1 MIIEA
6 ACSTSMTI
14 ITMNNKKKLKFFLI
28 SIIFIS
34 LGVVSAVFVGYRHIS
49 DKEDNLIS
57 NIRSKANI
65 SIGKAHQTATR
76 NGITEWNLDA
86 ASVDYINTKNQ
97 AIFHD
102 LALNFFLKDKT
113 NVYIK
118 ADRGILNTDSN
129 DMKIFGNVVV
139 ENGSYLLKCD
149 NLYYKHN
156 GRIIFSETPVN
167 ITGDLFNLVADSM
180 SLDLNTN
187 RSIFEGK
194 VAGTL
199 RERIPL

>member
-1 MIIEA
+1 
-6 ACSTSMTI
+6 MTI
-14 ITMNNKKKLKFFLI
+14 ITMNHKKKLKIFLI
-28 SIIFIS
+28 SVIFIAF
-34 LGVVSAVFVGYRHIS
+34 GIVSAVFVGYRHIS

-57 NIRSKANI
+57 IIRSKANI

-76 NGITEWNLDA
+76 NGITEWSLDA
-86 ASVDYINTKNQ
+86 ASVDYINDKNQ

-102 LALNFFLKDKT
+102 LSVKFFLKDKT
-113 NVYIK
+113 NVYLK
-118 ADRGILNTDSN
+118 ADRGILNTDSKN
-129 DMKIFGNVVV
+129 MKIFGNVVV
-139 ENGSYLLKCD
+139 ENGSYRLKCD

-156 GRIIFSETPVN
+156 GRTIYSDTSVS

-194 VAGTL
+194 VEGTL
-199 RERIPL
+199 RERITL

>member
-1 MIIEA
+1 
-6 ACSTSMTI
+6 MTI
-14 ITMNNKKKLKFFLI
+14 ITMNHKKKLKFFLI
-28 SIIFIS
+28 SVIFIAF
-34 LGVVSAVFVGYRHIS
+34 GIVSAVFVGYRHIS

-76 NGITEWNLDA
+76 NGITEWSLDA
-86 ASVDYINTKNQ
+86 ASVDYINDKNQ

-102 LALNFFLKDKT
+102 LSVKFFLKDKT
-113 NVYIK
+113 NVYLK
-118 ADRGILNTDSN
+118 ADRGILNTDSKN
-129 DMKIFGNVVV
+129 MKIFGNVVV
-139 ENGSYLLKCD
+139 ENGSYRLKCD

-156 GRIIFSETPVN
+156 GRMIYSDTSVS

-194 VAGTL
+194 VEGTL
-199 RERIPL
+199 RERITL

>member
-1 MIIEA
+1 
-6 ACSTSMTI
+6 MTI
-14 ITMNNKKKLKFFLI
+14 ITMNHKKKLKFFLI
-28 SIIFIS
+28 SIIFIAF
-34 LGVVSAVFVGYRHIS
+34 GIVSAVFVGYRYIS

-76 NGITEWNLDA
+76 NGITEWSLDA
-86 ASVDYINTKNQ
+86 ASVDYINDKNQ

-102 LALNFFLKDKT
+102 LSVKFFLKDKT
-113 NVYIK
+113 NVYLK
-118 ADRGILNTDSN
+118 ADRGILNTDSKN
-129 DMKIFGNVVV
+129 MKIFGNVVV
-139 ENGSYLLKCD
+139 ENGSYRLKCD
-149 NLYYKHN
+149 NLYYRHN
-156 GRIIFSETPVN
+156 GRMIYSDTSVS

-194 VAGTL
+194 VEGTL
-199 RERIPL
+199 RERITL

>member
-1 MIIEA
+1 
-6 ACSTSMTI
+6 MTI
-14 ITMNNKKKLKFFLI
+14 ITMNHKKKLKIFLI
-28 SIIFIS
+28 SVIFIAF
-34 LGVVSAVFVGYRHIS
+34 GIVSAVFVGYRHIS

-76 NGITEWNLDA
+76 NGITEWSLDA
-86 ASVDYINTKNQ
+86 ASVDYINDKNQ

-102 LALNFFLKDKT
+102 LSVKFFLKDKT
-113 NVYIK
+113 NVYLK
-118 ADRGILNTDSN
+118 ADRGILNTDSKN
-129 DMKIFGNVVV
+129 MKIFGNVVV
-139 ENGSYLLKCD
+139 ENGSYRLKCD

-156 GRIIFSETPVN
+156 GRMIYSDTSVS

-194 VAGTL
+194 VEGTL
-199 RERIPL
+199 RERITL

>member
-1 MIIEA
+1 
-6 ACSTSMTI
+6 MTI
-14 ITMNNKKKLKFFLI
+14 ITMNHKKKLKFFLI
-28 SIIFIS
+28 SVIFIAF
-34 LGVVSAVFVGYRHIS
+34 GIVSAVFVGYRYIS

-76 NGITEWNLDA
+76 NGITEWSLDA
-86 ASVDYINTKNQ
+86 ASVDYINDKNQ

-102 LALNFFLKDKT
+102 LSVKFFLKDKT
-113 NVYIK
+113 NVYLK
-118 ADRGILNTDSN
+118 ADRGILNTDSKN
-129 DMKIFGNVVV
+129 MKIFGNVVV
-139 ENGSYLLKCD
+139 ENGSYRLKCD

-156 GRIIFSETPVN
+156 GRMIYSDTSVS

-194 VAGTL
+194 VEGTL
-199 RERIPL
+199 RERITL

>member
-34 LGVVSAVFVGYRHIS
+34 FGVVSAVFVGYRHIS
-49 DKEDNLIS
+49 DKEDKLVS
-57 NIRSKANI
+57 NIQSKANI

-102 LALNFFLKDKT
+102 LALKFFLKDKT

-187 RSIFEGK
+187 RSIFQGK

-199 RERIPL
+199 NEGITL

>member
-1 MIIEA
+1 
-6 ACSTSMTI
+6 MTI
-14 ITMNNKKKLKFFLI
+14 ITMNHKKKLKFFLI
-28 SIIFIS
+28 SIIFIAF
-34 LGVVSAVFVGYRHIS
+34 GIVSAVFVGYRYIS

-76 NGITEWNLDA
+76 NGITEWSLDA
-86 ASVDYINTKNQ
+86 ASVDYINDKNQ

-102 LALNFFLKDKT
+102 LSVKFFLKDKT
-113 NVYIK
+113 NVYLK
-118 ADRGILNTDSN
+118 ADRGILNTDSKN
-129 DMKIFGNVVV
+129 MKIFGNVVV
-139 ENGSYLLKCD
+139 ENGSYRLKCD

-156 GRIIFSETPVN
+156 GRMIYSDTSVS

-199 RERIPL
+199 REKITL

>member
-1 MIIEA
+1 MK
-6 ACSTSMTI
+6 MK
-14 ITMNNKKKLKFFLI
+14 TMSNQKKLKFLLI
-28 SIIFIS
+28 SIICITF
-34 LGVVSAVFVGYRHIS
+34 GVVTTIFLGYRHFS
-49 DKEDNLIS
+49 DKEDTLVS
-57 NIRSKANI
+57 NVGNKANI

-76 NGITEWNLDA
+76 NGITEWRLDA

-102 LALNFFLKDKT
+102 LSVKFFLKDNT
-113 NVYIK
+113 NVYLK

-129 DMKIFGNVVV
+129 NMKIFGNVVV
-139 ENGSYLLKCD
+139 TNGSYRLTCD

-156 GRIIFSETPVN
+156 GRIIYSDTSVN
-167 ITGDLFNLVADSM
+167 ITGDLFNLIADSM

-187 RSIFEGK
+187 RSTFEGK

-199 RERIPL
+199 REKITL

>member
-1 MIIEA
+1 
-6 ACSTSMTI
+6 MTI
-14 ITMNNKKKLKFFLI
+14 ITMNHKKKLKFFLI
-28 SIIFIS
+28 SIIFIAF
-34 LGVVSAVFVGYRHIS
+34 GIVSAVFVGYRHIS

-76 NGITEWNLDA
+76 NGITEWSLDA
-86 ASVDYINTKNQ
+86 ASVDYINDKNQ

-102 LALNFFLKDKT
+102 LSVKFFLKDKT
-113 NVYIK
+113 NVYLK
-118 ADRGILNTDSN
+118 ADRGILNTDSQN
-129 DMKIFGNVVV
+129 MKIFGNVVV
-139 ENGSYLLKCD
+139 ENGSYRLKCD
-149 NLYYKHN
+149 NLYYRHN
-156 GRIIFSETPVN
+156 GRMIYSDTSVS

-194 VAGTL
+194 VEGTL
-199 RERIPL
+199 RERITL

>member
-1 MIIEA
+1 
-6 ACSTSMTI
+6 MTI
-14 ITMNNKKKLKFFLI
+14 ITMNHKKKLKFFLI
-28 SIIFIS
+28 SIIFIAF
-34 LGVVSAVFVGYRHIS
+34 GIVSAVFVGYRYIS

-76 NGITEWNLDA
+76 NGITEWSLDA
-86 ASVDYINTKNQ
+86 ASVDYINDKNQ

-102 LALNFFLKDKT
+102 LSVKFFLKDKT
-113 NVYIK
+113 NVYLK
-118 ADRGILNTDSN
+118 ADRGILNTDSKN
-129 DMKIFGNVVV
+129 MKIFGNVVV
-139 ENGSYLLKCD
+139 ENGSYRLKCD

-156 GRIIFSETPVN
+156 GRMIYSDTSVS

-194 VAGTL
+194 VEGTL
-199 RERIPL
+199 RERITL

>member
-1 MIIEA
+1 
-6 ACSTSMTI
+6 
-14 ITMNNKKKLKFFLI
+14 MNNQKKLKFFLI
-28 SIIFIS
+28 SIIFITF
-34 LGVVSAVFVGYRHIS
+34 GIVSAIFVGYRHIS
-49 DKEDNLIS
+49 DKKDSLVS

-76 NGITEWNLDA
+76 NGIIEWSLDA
-86 ASVDYINTKNQ
+86 ASVDYINDKNQ

-102 LALNFFLKDKT
+102 LSVKFFLKDNT
-113 NVYIK
+113 NVYLK

-129 DMKIFGNVVV
+129 NMKISGNVVV
-139 ENGSYLLKCD
+139 ENDSYRLKSD

-156 GRIIFSETPVN
+156 GRMIYSDTSVN

-199 RERIPL
+199 HERITL

>member
-1 MIIEA
+1 
-6 ACSTSMTI
+6 MTI
-14 ITMNNKKKLKFFLI
+14 ITMNHKKKLKIFLI
-28 SIIFIS
+28 SVIFIAF
-34 LGVVSAVFVGYRHIS
+34 GIVSAVFVGYRHIS

-76 NGITEWNLDA
+76 NGITEWSLDA
-86 ASVDYINTKNQ
+86 ASVDYINDKNQ

-102 LALNFFLKDKT
+102 LSVKFFLKDKT
-113 NVYIK
+113 NVYLK
-118 ADRGILNTDSN
+118 ADRGILNTDSKN
-129 DMKIFGNVVV
+129 MKIFGNVVV
-139 ENGSYLLKCD
+139 ENGSYRLKCD
-149 NLYYKHN
+149 NLYYRHN
-156 GRIIFSETPVN
+156 GRMIYSDTSVS

-194 VAGTL
+194 VEGTL
-199 RERIPL
+199 RERITL

>member
-1 MIIEA
+1 M
-6 ACSTSMTI
+6 
-14 ITMNNKKKLKFFLI
+14 ITMNDKKTLKFFLI
-28 SIIFIS
+28 SIIFITF
-34 LGVVSAVFVGYRHIS
+34 GVVSAIFVGYRHIS
-49 DKEDNLIS
+49 DKQDKLVSKIQ
-57 NIRSKANI
+57 SKANI

-76 NGITEWNLDA
+76 NGITEWSLDA
-86 ASVDYINTKNQ
+86 ASVEYINTKNQ
-97 AIFHD
+97 AIFHN
-102 LALNFFLKDKT
+102 LSVKFFLKDKT
-113 NVYIK
+113 NVYLT

-129 DMKIFGNVVV
+129 DMKIFGNVVAD
-139 ENGSYLLKCD
+139 NGSYRLKCD

-156 GRIIFSETPVN
+156 GRIISSETPVN

-199 RERIPL
+199 RERITL

>member
-1 MIIEA
+1 
-6 ACSTSMTI
+6 MTI
-14 ITMNNKKKLKFFLI
+14 ITMNHKKKLKFFLI
-28 SIIFIS
+28 SIIFIAF
-34 LGVVSAVFVGYRHIS
+34 GIVSAVFVGYRHIS

-57 NIRSKANI
+57 IIRSKANI

-76 NGITEWNLDA
+76 NGITEWSLDA
-86 ASVDYINTKNQ
+86 ASVDYINDKNQ

-102 LALNFFLKDKT
+102 LSVKFFLKDKT
-113 NVYIK
+113 NVYLK
-118 ADRGILNTDSN
+118 ADRGILNTDSKN
-129 DMKIFGNVVV
+129 MKIFGNVVV
-139 ENGSYLLKCD
+139 ENGSYRLKCD

-156 GRIIFSETPVN
+156 GRMIYSDTSVS

-194 VAGTL
+194 VEGTL
-199 RERIPL
+199 RERITL

>member
-1 MIIEA
+1 MV
-6 ACSTSMTI
+6 
-14 ITMNNKKKLKFFLI
+14 TMKNQKTLKIFLI
-28 SIIFIS
+28 SIIFITF
-34 LGVVSAVFVGYRHIS
+34 GIVSAVFVGYRHIS
-49 DKEDNLIS
+49 DQEDSLVSNLQS
-57 NIRSKANI
+57 NANI

-76 NGITEWNLDA
+76 NGITEWSLDA
-86 ASVDYINTKNQ
+86 ASVDYINNKNQ

-102 LALNFFLKDKT
+102 LSVKFFLKNKT
-113 NVYIK
+113 NVYLK

-139 ENGSYLLKCD
+139 NNESYQLKCD

-156 GRIIFSETPVN
+156 GRMIFSEMPVN
-167 ITGDLFNLVADSM
+167 IAGDRFNLVADSM

-187 RSIFEGK
+187 KSIFEGK

-199 RERIPL
+199 SEKITL

>member
-34 LGVVSAVFVGYRHIS
+34 FGVVSAVFVGYRHIS
-49 DKEDNLIS
+49 DKEDKLVS
-57 NIRSKANI
+57 NIQSKANI

>member
-49 DKEDNLIS
+49 DKEDKLVS
-57 NIRSKANI
+57 NIQSKANI

-102 LALNFFLKDKT
+102 LALKFFLKDKT

-118 ADRGILNTDSN
+118 ADRGILNTDSKN
-129 DMKIFGNVVV
+129 MKIFGNVVV
-139 ENGSYLLKCD
+139 ENGSYRLKCD

-156 GRIIFSETPVN
+156 GRMIYSDTSVS

-194 VAGTL
+194 VEGTL
-199 RERIPL
+199 REKITL

>member
-1 MIIEA
+1 
-6 ACSTSMTI
+6 MTI
-14 ITMNNKKKLKFFLI
+14 ITMNHKKKLKFFLI
-28 SIIFIS
+28 SILFIAF
-34 LGVVSAVFVGYRHIS
+34 GIVSAVFVGYRHIS

-76 NGITEWNLDA
+76 NGITEWSLDA
-86 ASVDYINTKNQ
+86 ASVDYINDKNQ

-102 LALNFFLKDKT
+102 LSVKFFLKDKT
-113 NVYIK
+113 NVYLK
-118 ADRGILNTDSN
+118 ADRGILNTDSKN
-129 DMKIFGNVVV
+129 MKIFGNVVV
-139 ENGSYLLKCD
+139 ENGSYRLKCD

-156 GRIIFSETPVN
+156 GRMIYSDTSVS

-194 VAGTL
+194 VEGTL
-199 RERIPL
+199 RERITL

>member
-1 MIIEA
+1 
-6 ACSTSMTI
+6 MTI
-14 ITMNNKKKLKFFLI
+14 ITMNHKKKLKFFLI
-28 SIIFIS
+28 SVIFIAF
-34 LGVVSAVFVGYRHIS
+34 GIVSAVFVGYRHIS

-57 NIRSKANI
+57 IIRSKANI

-76 NGITEWNLDA
+76 NGITEWSLDA
-86 ASVDYINTKNQ
+86 ASVDYINDKNQ

-102 LALNFFLKDKT
+102 LSVKFFLKDKT
-113 NVYIK
+113 NVYLK
-118 ADRGILNTDSN
+118 ADRGILNTDSKN
-129 DMKIFGNVVV
+129 MKIFGNVVV
-139 ENGSYLLKCD
+139 ENGSYRLKCD

-156 GRIIFSETPVN
+156 GRMIYSDTSVS

-194 VAGTL
+194 VEGTL
-199 RERIPL
+199 RERITL

>member
-1 MIIEA
+1 
-6 ACSTSMTI
+6 MTMK
-14 ITMNNKKKLKFFLI
+14 TMNHQKKLKFFFI
-28 SIIFIS
+28 SIIFVTFGI
-34 LGVVSAVFVGYRHIS
+34 VSAIFVGYRYVS
-49 DKEDNLIS
+49 DKEDNLVSI
-57 NIRSKANI
+57 IQSKANI

-76 NGITEWNLDA
+76 NGIPEWSLDA
-86 ASVDYINTKNQ
+86 ASVDYINNKNQ

-102 LALNFFLKDKT
+102 LSVKFFLKDKT
-113 NVYIK
+113 NVYLK
-118 ADRGILNTDSN
+118 ADRGILKTDSN

-139 ENGSYLLKCD
+139 ENESYRLKCD
-149 NLYYKHN
+149 NLHYKHN

-187 RSIFEGK
+187 RSIFQGK

-199 RERIPL
+199 NEGITL

>member
-1 MIIEA
+1 
-6 ACSTSMTI
+6 MTI
-14 ITMNNKKKLKFFLI
+14 ITMNHKKKLKFFLI
-28 SIIFIS
+28 SIIFIAF
-34 LGVVSAVFVGYRHIS
+34 GIVSAVFVGYRHIS

-76 NGITEWNLDA
+76 NGITEWSLDA
-86 ASVDYINTKNQ
+86 ASVDYINDKNQ

-102 LALNFFLKDKT
+102 LSVKFFLKDKT
-113 NVYIK
+113 NVYLK
-118 ADRGILNTDSN
+118 ADRGILNTDSKN
-129 DMKIFGNVVV
+129 MKIFGNVVV
-139 ENGSYLLKCD
+139 ENGSYRLKCD

-156 GRIIFSETPVN
+156 GRMIYSDTSVS

-194 VAGTL
+194 VEGTL
-199 RERIPL
+199 RERITL

>member
-28 SIIFIS
+28 SIIFITF
-34 LGVVSAVFVGYRHIS
+34 GVVSAVFVGYRHIS
-49 DKEDNLIS
+49 DKEDKLVS
-57 NIRSKANI
+57 NIQSKANI

-86 ASVDYINTKNQ
+86 ASVDYINNKNQ

-102 LALNFFLKDKT
+102 LSVKFFLKDKT

-199 RERIPL
+199 RERITL

>member
-1 MIIEA
+1 
-6 ACSTSMTI
+6 MTI
-14 ITMNNKKKLKFFLI
+14 ITMNHKKKLKFFLI
-28 SIIFIS
+28 SIIFIAF
-34 LGVVSAVFVGYRHIS
+34 GIVSAVFVGYRYIS

-76 NGITEWNLDA
+76 NGITEWSLDA
-86 ASVDYINTKNQ
+86 ASVDYINDKNQ

-102 LALNFFLKDKT
+102 LSVKFFLKDKT
-113 NVYIK
+113 NVYLK
-118 ADRGILNTDSN
+118 ADRGILNTVSKN
-129 DMKIFGNVVV
+129 MKIFGNVVV
-139 ENGSYLLKCD
+139 ENGSYRLKCD

-156 GRIIFSETPVN
+156 GRMIYSDTSVS

-194 VAGTL
+194 VEGTL
-199 RERIPL
+199 RERITL

>member
-28 SIIFIS
+28 SIIFITF
-34 LGVVSAVFVGYRHIS
+34 GVVSAVFVGYRHIS
-49 DKEDNLIS
+49 DKEDKLVS
-57 NIRSKANI
+57 NIQSKANI

-167 ITGDLFNLVADSM
+167 ITGDLFNIVADSM

-199 RERIPL
+199 RERITL

>member
-1 MIIEA
+1 
-6 ACSTSMTI
+6 MTI
-14 ITMNNKKKLKFFLI
+14 ITMNHKKKLKFFLI
-28 SIIFIS
+28 SVIFIAF
-34 LGVVSAVFVGYRHIS
+34 GIVSAVFMGYRHIS

-76 NGITEWNLDA
+76 NGITEWSLDA
-86 ASVDYINTKNQ
+86 ASVDYINDKNQ

-102 LALNFFLKDKT
+102 LSVKFFLKDKT
-113 NVYIK
+113 NVYLK
-118 ADRGILNTDSN
+118 ADRGILNTDSKN
-129 DMKIFGNVVV
+129 MKIFGNVVV
-139 ENGSYLLKCD
+139 ENGSYRLKCD

-156 GRIIFSETPVN
+156 GRMIYSDTSVS

-194 VAGTL
+194 VEGTL
-199 RERIPL
+199 RERITL

>member
-34 LGVVSAVFVGYRHIS
+34 FGVVSAVFVGYRHIS
-49 DKEDNLIS
+49 DKKDKLVS
-57 NIRSKANI
+57 NIQSKANI

>member
-1 MIIEA
+1 
-6 ACSTSMTI
+6 
-14 ITMNNKKKLKFFLI
+14 MNHKKKLKFFLI
-28 SIIFIS
+28 SIIFIAF
-34 LGVVSAVFVGYRHIS
+34 GIVSAVFVGYRHIS

-76 NGITEWNLDA
+76 NGITEWSLDA
-86 ASVDYINTKNQ
+86 ASVDYINDKNQ

-102 LALNFFLKDKT
+102 LSVKFFLKDKT
-113 NVYIK
+113 NVYLK
-118 ADRGILNTDSN
+118 ADRGILNTDSKN
-129 DMKIFGNVVV
+129 MKIFGNVVV
-139 ENGSYLLKCD
+139 ENGSYRLKCD

-156 GRIIFSETPVN
+156 GRMIYSDTSVS

-194 VAGTL
+194 VEGTL
-199 RERIPL
+199 RERITL